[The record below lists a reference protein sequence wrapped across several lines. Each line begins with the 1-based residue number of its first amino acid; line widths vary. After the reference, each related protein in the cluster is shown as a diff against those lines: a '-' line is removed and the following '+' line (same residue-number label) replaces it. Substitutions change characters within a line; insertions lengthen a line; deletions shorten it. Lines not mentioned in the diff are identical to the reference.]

1 MVATQVPSEEKV
13 LAIHSELVAALGR
26 KRDIEKS
33 LLELEV
39 QLYNY
44 ESSFLEKYSQ
54 GINLLKGFNAPSFF
68 GTTGDGAG
76 AGASLNRIDDS
87 LRIFSNSSTTSH
99 KISTHNPRKGSN
111 SGSRK
116 TALSKLEDEDD
127 QGGLFHTRRKRSSG
141 GLLVLSEDSEYECG
155 KDGVYE
161 DEDISSLCS
170 STDEEAPYGQ
180 DDNDHQ
186 YKSRNGIIDGD
197 SYFIDEDAIPIRNK
211 SRTKKKRS

>member
-1 MVATQVPSEEKV
+1 M
-13 LAIHSELVAALGR
+13 H
-26 KRDIEKS
+26 
-33 LLELEV
+33 
-39 QLYNY
+39 
-44 ESSFLEKYSQ
+44 
-54 GINLLKGFNAPSFF
+54 
-68 GTTGDGAG
+68 
-76 AGASLNRIDDS
+76 IDS
-87 LRIFSNSSTTSH
+87 AFAQKFSTS
-99 KISTHNPRKGSN
+99 KISIHNPRKGSN